1 MAGWGIAGGDEVTAD
16 GVGLSAFE
24 SAELKSSRDERVL
37 EQAKPPPVPVRQVR
51 GQIDL
56 PAVQHVDDGGIS
68 SPVDD
73 QHELAAG
80 CRPEEDPARP
90 APSTSAVKTGSVSAP
105 SCQSVRSLSTLLP
118 RRLLQGPHVLVMT
131 RPPML
136 AGGTCSSSVAAA
148 PQIGQS
154 SKKRGLMRLIGV
166 IRTGR
171 PPVEDACVNA
181 SERPSGRSIA
191 MDRGNRAGTSSTY
204 RRLWLRPSIKGLLAS
219 APQPR
224 ERPSLTAKDY
234 RSHGT
239 QTERAA
245 RWPAFPQV
253 SAPSAQMS

>member
-1 MAGWGIAGGDEVTAD
+1 MAGWGIAVSDEVTAD
-16 GVGLSAFE
+16 GVGLGAFE
-24 SAELKSSRDERVL
+24 SAELKASRDERVL

-51 GQIDL
+51 GQVDL
-56 PAVQHVDDGGIS
+56 PAVQHVDDDGIS

-73 QHELAAG
+73 NTNSPLG
-80 CRPEEDPARP
+80 VVRKRIRLVRRRPG
-90 APSTSAVKTGSVSAP
+90 STSAVKPGSVSAP

-154 SKKRGLMRLIGV
+154 SKKRGSMRLIGV

-191 MDRGNRAGTSSTY
+191 LDRGNRAGTSSTY
-204 RRLWLRPSIKGLLAS
+204 RRLWLRPSIKGHLAS

-224 ERPSLTAKDY
+224 ERPSLTTNDY

-239 QTERAA
+239 QTE
-245 RWPAFPQV
+245 
-253 SAPSAQMS
+253 